1 MKLTDELPLCYFPG
15 YLKFHESYEARKA
28 NESSNPLKFLG
39 NFGADLVSTSE
50 DTPWLKLRLN
60 DFFRGITGGDGG
72 VRERGDRGGS
82 GEADAVFD
90 MVLSNAKGMDAL
102 QVPSSPSPPPLL
114 PSFSLPLLA

>member
-102 QVPSSPSPPPLL
+102 QVPSSPPPLL
-114 PSFSLPLLA
+114 PSFSLP